1 METIWYIRL
10 HPGEILSDHFPD
22 EKECATLRQTMTNMS
37 LRKTNILSSNLK
49 FGWGICLLLASGG
62 IAAGIKL
69 ISLSHLFE
77 TEDIRRHNLLFL
89 GGVPCFIFSAG
100 LLIYTVWDLVKQRK
114 APPPSSADG
123 KGAEK

>member
-1 METIWYIRL
+1 
-10 HPGEILSDHFPD
+10 
-22 EKECATLRQTMTNMS
+22 MTNMS
-37 LRKTNILSSNLK
+37 LRKTNILSSDLK

-77 TEDIRRHNLLFL
+77 AEDIRHHNLLVL
-89 GGVPCFIFSAG
+89 GGVACFIFSAG